1 MQINEPMEYSVN
13 LKTLKKLIITPVT
26 LKIFENR

>member
-13 LKTLKKLIITPVT
+13 LKTLINIPVT
-26 LKIFENR
+26 LKIFENM

>member
-13 LKTLKKLIITPVT
+13 LKTLIIIQVT
-26 LKIFENR
+26 LKIFENM

>member
-13 LKTLKKLIITPVT
+13 LKTLIITPVT

>member
-13 LKTLKKLIITPVT
+13 LKTLITVAVT
-26 LKIFENR
+26 EKYLKICDF